1 MKGKNELKKQKNF
14 NLIKTVIV
22 SFIVLLLTAIAV
34 FEVVQY
40 TGKGNV
46 ETRLRKTTE

>member
-14 NLIKTVIV
+14 NLIKTVIA
-22 SFIVLLLTAIAV
+22 SFIVLILTIIAV

-40 TGKGNV
+40 TGKFNV
-46 ETRLRKTTE
+46 ETKLRKSN